1 MGFGLF
7 IVLFEKLIMAEIIA
21 CIVGLALIGGPKIS
35 RAFRAAQLKR
45 QSGTTFDSSRARQYM
60 GPFETSMT
68 LREATLI
75 LGVRE
80 SVGKEKILAA
90 HKRLMLLN
98 HPDNGG
104 STYIASKVNQAKEMI
119 MSRLS

>member
-1 MGFGLF
+1 
-7 IVLFEKLIMAEIIA
+7 MAEIFTG
-21 CIVGLALIGGPKIS
+21 IVLIGMLTLPKIRRS
-35 RAFRAAQLKR
+35 LRSAALRR
-45 QSGTTFDSSRARQYM
+45 QSGTSFDSNRAKTYM
-60 GPFETSMT
+60 GPFESPMT

-80 SVGKEKILAA
+80 SIGKDKILAA

-104 STYIASKVNQAKEMI
+104 STYIASKVNQAKETI
-119 MSRLS
+119 LERI

>member
-1 MGFGLF
+1 
-7 IVLFEKLIMAEIIA
+7 MAGIFYA
-21 CIVGLALIGGPKIS
+21 VVGLTLLSLPRIARSYRL
-35 RAFRAAQLKR
+35 AALKR
-45 QSGTTFDSSRARQYM
+45 QAGMSFDSTRAKAYM
-60 GPFETSMT
+60 GPFENAMT

-80 SVGKEKILAA
+80 SAGKDKILAA

-104 STYIASKVNQAKEMI
+104 STYIASKVNQAKEVI
-119 MSRLS
+119 LERI

>member
-1 MGFGLF
+1 MEVIALFTALGLF
-7 IVLFEKLIMAEIIA
+7 AGPRVIRNLRQVALNRNT
-21 CIVGLALIGGPKIS
+21 VGS
-35 RAFRAAQLKR
+35 
-45 QSGTTFDSSRARQYM
+45 FDSVRAKNYM
-60 GPFETSMT
+60 GPFNSPMT

-80 SVGKEKILAA
+80 TAGKDKILAA

-104 STYIASKVNQAKEMI
+104 STYIATKVNQAKEII
-119 MSRLS
+119 MERVS

>member
-1 MGFGLF
+1 MSGF
-7 IVLFEKLIMAEIIA
+7 VYVA
-21 CIVGLALIGGPKIS
+21 VGLAMVLGP
-35 RAFRAAQLKR
+35 AAIRSVRKAAMQRKAGL
-45 QSGTTFDSSRARQYM
+45 GFDSARAKQYM
-60 GPFETSMT
+60 GPFEASMT

-80 SVGKEKILAA
+80 SAGKDKILSA

-104 STYIASKVNQAKEMI
+104 STYIASKVNQAKEVI
-119 MSRLS
+119 LERI

>member
-1 MGFGLF
+1 
-7 IVLFEKLIMAEIIA
+7 MAEFLVGFFVIA
-21 CIVGLALIGGPKIS
+21 GMASPRLRRMIRVAKMKKEAGYS
-35 RAFRAAQLKR
+35 
-45 QSGTTFDSSRARQYM
+45 FDSSRAKAYM
-60 GPFETSMT
+60 NPFEDPMS

-80 SVGKEKILAA
+80 TVGKEKIIAA

-104 STYIASKVNQAKEMI
+104 STYIALKVNQAKEVI
-119 MSRLS
+119 LERI